1 MLNFQALRDRQI
13 TLAELTAGLT
23 RVDLAALT
31 HEMIDTTL
39 ALIAGCVDADV
50 TFVPVDPQSYDPYAA
65 TPDEAHI
72 AWTLG
77 HVIVHVTASSEESA
91 ALAAELA
98 RGVAHHGRS
107 RYETPW
113 MEMHTL
119 ADCRQRLEESRRMRL
134 ASLDMWPDA
143 PHLDNEYQAWPNG
156 PIVNAI
162 GCFLLGL
169 LHEDEHLG
177 QIREIVR
184 QARSTRDAAAA
195 E

>member
-1 MLNFQALRDRQI
+1 
-13 TLAELTAGLT
+13 
-23 RVDLAALT
+23 
-31 HEMIDTTL
+31 
-39 ALIAGCVDADV
+39 
-50 TFVPVDPQSYDPYAA
+50 
-65 TPDEAHI
+65 
-72 AWTLG
+72 
-77 HVIVHVTASSEESA
+77 
-91 ALAAELA
+91 
-98 RGVAHHGRS
+98 
-107 RYETPW
+107 
-113 MEMHTL
+113 
-119 ADCRQRLEESRRMRL
+119 MRL